1 MPPKKSDGTRRSDIS
16 VARFVVADEDTAM
29 ATGEPI
35 LSANPA
41 SALAA
46 AAIERDEQQPLP
58 PTASSENKQ
67 STPAP
72 PSASNADAVGAGN
85 NGRAASITGSIGGA
99 TGTGG
104 GSPTSPSDSKRGKE
118 DGGSEKDKEK
128 EREREREREK
138 EREAITIED
147 LTLPKSIITRL
158 AKGVLPSNT
167 QIQANAI
174 LAMTKSATVFISHL
188 ANAYVYFCQTIRCL
202 ANL

>member
-1 MPPKKSDGTRRSDIS
+1 MPPKKTDGTRRSDVS
-16 VARFVVADEDTAM
+16 VARFVVADEDMTM

-46 AAIERDEQQPLP
+46 AAIERDEPLP
-58 PTASSENKQ
+58 PVLPTTSEKQ

-72 PSASNADAVGAGN
+72 SAAA
-85 NGRAASITGSIGGA
+85 GRASSTTGSA
-99 TGTGG
+99 TGG
-104 GSPTSPSDSKRGKE
+104 GGVGPTSPSESKRGGGGG
-118 DGGSEKDKEK
+118 GGSEKDKLEREK

-138 EREAITIED
+138 ERDAITIED

-188 ANAYVYFCQTIRCL
+188 ANAYVFHLFLPYLCFH
-202 ANL
+202 